1 MTRSLAERST
11 LVVGVNGVND
21 THLDVIAPARPEP
34 ARTPSAAATRQSAL
48 ELVSLVV
55 VYAVSIASLAGFA
68 TFAMHPE
75 LLVRAQVSAETYGRI
90 MALAPRGQIVIAFA
104 ALALVLVRRVG
115 IRWLAAFLAVYVLSL
130 GAELAGTTVGL
141 PFGPY
146 SYTDGLGWKWF
157 EHVPALIPVSW
168 FMMALPSYA
177 IAVWRYPGRSQAV
190 RRVALGSFILL
201 SWDLALDP
209 AMSLATKYW
218 IWGTDG
224 PYYGMPLLNLAGWF
238 ITGAVLMVAFAGL
251 RVEDWVRRLSP
262 AWLVAYYGANLVLP
276 VGMCIAAGLWGAVV
290 ATAIAL
296 FVAWMIARAG
306 TAAEVRA

>member
-1 MTRSLAERST
+1 MIRSLGESNTLGNGANEARSR
-11 LVVGVNGVND
+11 
-21 THLDVIAPARPEP
+21 VIARALAKS
-34 ARTPSAAATRQSAL
+34 ARTPAVAATGRPVVEGVAL
-48 ELVSLVV
+48 GV
-55 VYAVSIASLAGFA
+55 VYAVSIASLVGFA

-75 LLVRAQVSAETYGRI
+75 LLVSARVSAETYGR
-90 MALAPRGQIVIAFA
+90 MMVLAPRGQIIIAFA
-104 ALALVLVRRVG
+104 ALAAVLVRRVG
-115 IRWLAAFLAVYVLSL
+115 MRWVAAFAVVYLVSL

-146 SYTDGLGWKWF
+146 RYTDGLGWKWLG
-157 EHVPALIPVSW
+157 HVPALIPASW

-177 IAVWRYPGRSQAV
+177 IAEWRYPEPTRAV
-190 RRVALGSFILL
+190 PRVVLGSFILL

-238 ITGAVLMVAFAGL
+238 ITGALLMVAFVAL
-251 RVEDWVRRLSP
+251 RVDEWVRRLSP

-276 VGMCIAAGLWGAVV
+276 VGMCIAAGLWGAVLATGV
-290 ATAIAL
+290 ALLI
-296 FVAWMIARAG
+296 AWMIARAG
-306 TAAEVRA
+306 TRAGVRP